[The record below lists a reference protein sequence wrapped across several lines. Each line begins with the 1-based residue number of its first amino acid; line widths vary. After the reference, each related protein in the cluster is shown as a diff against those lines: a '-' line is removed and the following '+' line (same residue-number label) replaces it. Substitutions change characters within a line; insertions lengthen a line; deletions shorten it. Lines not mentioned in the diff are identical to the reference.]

1 MPEWT
6 FTLIVDRPV
15 GDRDDEIFEALDGY
29 AFAVGEEN
37 GAWVVECAGEY
48 PRYRDLLLGC
58 IATLS
63 LDLGIETL
71 AVQDEGDEVTLQ
83 EIADRIGKSREA
95 VAKYSRG
102 ELKSA
107 TEPFPPPVRNTSWGA
122 RWSWSDVSTWLLHN
136 TDWSRRG
143 RRGPPRQCRRERPA
157 PRPPRTSRPRVG
169 QGATP
174 THSSGGLSPSGGSS
188 APIEGFASHT
198 AGFGRR
204 HIGCRRVA
212 YVDARGV
219 QWATTTPDPR
229 WASTATSS
237 GNVHAS
243 HG

>member
-15 GDRDDEIFEALDGY
+15 GDRDDQIFETLDGY
-29 AFAVGEEN
+29 AFSVGEEN

-107 TEPFPPPVRNTSWGA
+107 TEPFPPPVRDTRWGA
-122 RWSWSDVSTWLLHN
+122 PWSWWDVTTWLLHN
-136 TDWSRRG
+136 IDWSAADDEVHRVIVGVNALLRA
-143 RRGPPRQCRRERPA
+143 RREFPDLEWVKVL
-157 PRPPRTSRPRVG
+157 PRL
-169 QGATP
+169 
-174 THSSGGLSPSGGSS
+174 GG
-188 APIEGFASHT
+188 
-198 AGFGRR
+198 
-204 HIGCRRVA
+204 VA
-212 YVDARGV
+212 A
-219 QWATTTPDPR
+219 
-229 WASTATSS
+229 
-237 GNVHAS
+237 
-243 HG
+243 

>member
-6 FTLIVDRPV
+6 FTLIVDQPV

-48 PRYRDLLLGC
+48 RRYHDLLLGS

-95 VAKYSRG
+95 AAKYSRG

-107 TEPFPPPVRNTSWGA
+107 TEPFPPPVRNTNWGA

-136 TDWSRRG
+136 TDWSTEDDEVHRVNVGVNALLRA
-143 RRGPPRQCRRERPA
+143 RRELPDLEWTKVL
-157 PRPPRTSRPRVG
+157 PRLG
-169 QGATP
+169 
-174 THSSGGLSPSGGSS
+174 
-188 APIEGFASHT
+188 
-198 AGFGRR
+198 
-204 HIGCRRVA
+204 RVA
-212 YVDARGV
+212 A
-219 QWATTTPDPR
+219 
-229 WASTATSS
+229 
-237 GNVHAS
+237 
-243 HG
+243 

>member
-58 IATLS
+58 IASLS

-83 EIADRIGKSREA
+83 EVADRIGKSREA

-102 ELKSA
+102 QLKSA
-107 TEPFPPPVRNTSWGA
+107 TEPVPAADPQHQLGRPLVLVGRVDLA
-122 RWSWSDVSTWLLHN
+122 APQHRLVH
-136 TDWSRRG
+136 RG
-143 RRGPPRQCRRERPA
+143 RRGPPRQRRRERSPSS
-157 PRPPRTSRPRVG
+157 PPRAARPRMG
-169 QGATP
+169 QGPAATGP
-174 THSSGGLSPSGGSS
+174 RACLS
-188 APIEGFASHT
+188 
-198 AGFGRR
+198 R
-204 HIGCRRVA
+204 
-212 YVDARGV
+212 
-219 QWATTTPDPR
+219 
-229 WASTATSS
+229 
-237 GNVHAS
+237 
-243 HG
+243 

>member
-15 GDRDDEIFEALDGY
+15 GDRDEAIFEALDGY

-37 GAWVVECAGEY
+37 GAWVIECAGEY

-71 AVQDEGDEVTLQ
+71 AAQDEGDEVTLQ

-136 TDWSRRG
+136 TDWAEEDDEVHRVNVGVNALLRA
-143 RRGPPRQCRRERPA
+143 RRELPD
-157 PRPPRTSRPRVG
+157 
-169 QGATP
+169 
-174 THSSGGLSPSGGSS
+174 L
-188 APIEGFASHT
+188 E
-198 AGFGRR
+198 
-204 HIGCRRVA
+204 
-212 YVDARGV
+212 
-219 QWATTTPDPR
+219 WATVLMRLPQR
-229 WASTATSS
+229 AA
-237 GNVHAS
+237 
-243 HG
+243 